1 MPLNVGVASVEL
13 TEQLRV
19 FVTASVGVVGFEP
32 SVDYGG
38 ALSTASVPEPDQQRV
53 SGTVGPGAGDEI
65 QTVLGTGLT
74 ESDLPETILVTFAI
88 DEGPAAG
95 EQEQVEVEL
104 SMDDP
109 GEVPGIPVPDPDP
122 DPDPPGGVPEE
133 VLLGAVALVLL
144 IVLLR
149 VS

>member
-1 MPLNVGVASVEL
+1 MPLNVGVSSVEL
-13 TEQLRV
+13 TEQLQLS
-19 FVTASVGVVGFEP
+19 VTASVYVVGFEP

-38 ALSTASVPEPDQQRV
+38 ALSTSLVPEPDYQRV
-53 SGTVGPGAGDEI
+53 SGTVGPGAGDRIEA
-65 QTVLGTGLT
+65 VLGTGLT
-74 ESDLPETILVTFAI
+74 ESDLPETIGVTFAI

-109 GEVPGIPVPDPDP
+109 GEVPGTPVPDP
-122 DPDPPGGVPEE
+122 DPDPPGGVAEA